1 MWLAITKVKVAF
13 IEMAAHAFK
22 SYSSSNK
29 KKILNFYAEKK
40 KNIQKADL
48 PNVVFENSTFHVLKK
63 FLDANKGLLASK
75 FFQKIAC
82 NACKLES

>member
-1 MWLAITKVKVAF
+1 MR
-13 IEMAAHAFK
+13 
-22 SYSSSNK
+22 SNHTAVQARK
-29 KKILNFYAEKK
+29 KYLIFMLKKI
-40 KNIQKADL
+40 NIQKADL